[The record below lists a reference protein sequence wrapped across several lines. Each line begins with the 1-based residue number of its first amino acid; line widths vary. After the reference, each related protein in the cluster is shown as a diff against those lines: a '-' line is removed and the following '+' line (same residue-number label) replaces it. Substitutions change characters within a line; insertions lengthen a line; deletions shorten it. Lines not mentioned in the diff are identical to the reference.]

1 MKIYIVQYNPKLFKQ
16 SMTTISNLLVGTVE
30 RKEIYSEKY
39 GMQITKNNKVYQ
51 IESKFETQ
59 MEIIKYNDFDILLDY
74 TSYNQIDIISQ
85 LPVDYI
91 LIKYWYFEYK
101 LNKQSKLKLIVKCI
115 KEEDN
120 NKNEMLMNFAPINFI
135 PTDLYFEYDDKF
147 DLNNTHFQEEF
158 NMLLSHIN

>member
-59 MEIIKYNDFDILLDY
+59 MEIIKYNYFDILLDY

-147 DLNNTHFQEEF
+147 DLNNSHFQEEF

>member
-147 DLNNTHFQEEF
+147 DLNNSHFQEEF